1 MMRSPWFFFALCLIF
16 STFHKP
22 LPASEFDLDWSG
34 HFRGNTSFEYY
45 SEDHLLSEIRGD
57 QLFLNGGLDGRLN
70 SSLYW
75 GERTSFNLAYELVLS
90 GGQTREAVN
99 EIAVLYPN
107 FSETFLFQSGIPS
120 DDNQLFS
127 LTKVISEGEEYILY
141 HRLDRLFLAYNS
153 AIGNFSIGRQPLTWG
168 NGLLFNPAD
177 LINPFAP
184 SDIIRDYKIGS
195 DMVLYQNG
203 FDLLSDLQLV
213 IVPRTG
219 DDNELDSSQSTYGVK
234 MRLSFEP
241 GDLDVYALKNYKD
254 PIVGAGGVTYLGDG
268 VLRSDLSWTYLEEE
282 SEVQSFFS
290 AVLNYDY
297 SWNWFDKNWYGFVEF
312 YYNGLGESDPLDAL
326 QNEALRERLARGEIF
341 VTGRYYVDALLQYE
355 AHPLVNIFS
364 TLIYNLEDQSFLFQP
379 RINWNIS
386 QSVDLLVG
394 INIAVGSDGSEFGNL
409 RNPEDG
415 SEFGSPTQAYLV
427 VTFFF

>member
-1 MMRSPWFFFALCLIF
+1 MRSLWFFIAVCLIS
-16 STFHKP
+16 STSHKT
-22 LPASEFDLDWSG
+22 LSASEFDLEWSG
-34 HFRGNTSFEYY
+34 HLRANASLEYY
-45 SEDHLLSEIRGD
+45 FADHLLSETRGD

-70 SSLYW
+70 SSFYW
-75 GERTSFNLAYELVLS
+75 GDRTSFNLAYELVLS
-90 GGQTREAVN
+90 SGQTRKAIN
-99 EIAVLYPN
+99 EIAAQYPQFSATYLY
-107 FSETFLFQSGIPS
+107 QSRSPS

-127 LTKVISEGEEYILY
+127 LTKVLSEGDDYILY
-141 HRLDRLFLAYNS
+141 QRLDRLFLAHNS
-153 AIGNFSIGRQPLTWG
+153 AIGNFSIGRQALTWG

-195 DMVLYQNG
+195 DMLLYQNG
-203 FDLLSDLQLV
+203 FELMSDLQLV

-219 DDNELDSSQSTYGVK
+219 ENNELDSGQSTYGVK
-234 MRLSFEP
+234 MRLSADP
-241 GDLDVYALKNYKD
+241 GDIDVYALKNYAD
-254 PIVGAGGVTYLGDG
+254 PIIGAGLVTYLGEG
-268 VLRSDLSWTYLEEE
+268 VLRSDLTWTYLEEE
-282 SEVQSFFS
+282 SGVQSFFS

-297 SWNWFDKNWYGFVEF
+297 SWNWSAKNWYGFVEF

-326 QNEALRERLARGEIF
+326 QNKALRERLARGEIF
-341 VTGRYYVDALLQYE
+341 VTGRYYVDVLLQYE

-386 QSVDLLVG
+386 QSADLLVG
-394 INIAVGSDGSEFGNL
+394 VNVPVGSDGSEFGNL
-409 RNPEDG
+409 LNPEDG
-415 SEFGSPTQAYLV
+415 TEFGSPTQAYLV

>member
-1 MMRSPWFFFALCLIF
+1 MI
-16 STFHKP
+16 
-22 LPASEFDLDWSG
+22 
-34 HFRGNTSFEYY
+34 
-45 SEDHLLSEIRGD
+45 
-57 QLFLNGGLDGRLN
+57 
-70 SSLYW
+70 
-75 GERTSFNLAYELVLS
+75 
-90 GGQTREAVN
+90 
-99 EIAVLYPN
+99 
-107 FSETFLFQSGIPS
+107 
-120 DDNQLFS
+120 
-127 LTKVISEGEEYILY
+127 
-141 HRLDRLFLAYNS
+141 
-153 AIGNFSIGRQPLTWG
+153 
-168 NGLLFNPAD
+168 
-177 LINPFAP
+177 
-184 SDIIRDYKIGS
+184 
-195 DMVLYQNG
+195 LYQNG

-234 MRLSFEP
+234 MRLSTDP

-282 SEVQSFFS
+282 SDVQSFFS

-297 SWNWFDKNWYGFVEF
+297 SWNWSDKNWYGFVEF

-386 QSVDLLVG
+386 QSADLLVG
-394 INIAVGSDGSEFGNL
+394 VNIPVGSDGSEFGNL